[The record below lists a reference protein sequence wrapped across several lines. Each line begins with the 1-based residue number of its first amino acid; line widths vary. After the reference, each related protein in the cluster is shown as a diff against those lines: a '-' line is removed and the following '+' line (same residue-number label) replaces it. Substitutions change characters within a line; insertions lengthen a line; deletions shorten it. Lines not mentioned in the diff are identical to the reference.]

1 MKNNTGRPITKI
13 QNDILGAM
21 IILTVVMTV
30 LTIIVSVCIELRS
43 EKSNIDNN
51 LQNIAYTITESSA
64 IKNEMQN
71 ERFEDPS
78 CTDYLDS
85 LKSSLSNVDVIS
97 IVSSS
102 GTRLYHTNKDL
113 VGTTYDGTVPDFE
126 QNGNMYITN
135 DTGPSGAQRRVYAAI
150 YSDNGEFLGF
160 VLVVILNQ
168 NINRMILRTILTY
181 LFLGLVVIVISA
193 YISTKIA
200 HKIKHKLWGYE
211 PDAFSAMYSVRNNVL
226 ESFEEGVIAIDYD
239 EKMLF
244 MNKAACHILGTGE
257 DYSLNLKDYPV
268 LSRKLIRKVLS
279 ENTRILGEQARTSE
293 NADILINYYPV
304 NENGRLIGALCVLI
318 DRTEYTKIAEDLS
331 GVRFLV
337 ESMRANNHDFINKL
351 HVILGLIQM
360 GESSKAAEYI
370 SNITSIQQETI
381 SNIMRNIE
389 DPSLAALLIGKYSRA
404 SELNISFAL
413 EAGSHYAR
421 EDVSFNSNDLITV
434 TGNLIENAFEA
445 IDSSDTDNKEVSVG
459 IFTEPG
465 AIIIRVDDSGP
476 GIPKTIQDELFDNGV
491 TTKGSEHGTGLFQV
505 DQIVK
510 RCNGTITFDT
520 VEGEGT
526 LFTVTMLSKTG
537 DKDNV

>member
-1 MKNNTGRPITKI
+1 MKKNTGRPITKI

-64 IKNEMQN
+64 IKNAMES
-71 ERFEDPS
+71 EKFEDPA

-211 PDAFSAMYSVRNNVL
+211 PDAFSAMYSVRNNR
-226 ESFEEGVIAIDYD
+226 
-239 EKMLF
+239 
-244 MNKAACHILGTGE
+244 C
-257 DYSLNLKDYPV
+257 
-268 LSRKLIRKVLS
+268 
-279 ENTRILGEQARTSE
+279 
-293 NADILINYYPV
+293 
-304 NENGRLIGALCVLI
+304 
-318 DRTEYTKIAEDLS
+318 
-331 GVRFLV
+331 
-337 ESMRANNHDFINKL
+337 
-351 HVILGLIQM
+351 
-360 GESSKAAEYI
+360 SS
-370 SNITSIQQETI
+370 
-381 SNIMRNIE
+381 
-389 DPSLAALLIGKYSRA
+389 
-404 SELNISFAL
+404 
-413 EAGSHYAR
+413 
-421 EDVSFNSNDLITV
+421 
-434 TGNLIENAFEA
+434 
-445 IDSSDTDNKEVSVG
+445 
-459 IFTEPG
+459 
-465 AIIIRVDDSGP
+465 
-476 GIPKTIQDELFDNGV
+476 
-491 TTKGSEHGTGLFQV
+491 
-505 DQIVK
+505 
-510 RCNGTITFDT
+510 
-520 VEGEGT
+520 
-526 LFTVTMLSKTG
+526 
-537 DKDNV
+537 